1 LATLTHV
8 RRALIGVVAAAL
20 LCAPGAVA
28 GSFTKTDGMFTA
40 DDGVQLAYTFYE
52 PTTGMAP
59 AGFPAIM
66 MFHGLGGKRQDMNQI
81 AEQSF
86 ANEGYAVLTFDARGH
101 GQSGGFFSADGPRE
115 LADLRELFDWL
126 AVKNDVDG
134 KHIGAWGISL
144 GGGAVWASV
153 ASGIP
158 FAAGEVVE
166 TWTDLYSALV
176 PQDLSKSGLLFGFLS
191 SVPADRT
198 SPDVL
203 AVKQP
208 ALSSTNL
215 PVLRAFAAARS
226 SRGRLSSVTTPMFMF
241 QGRRDYAFDIDQAW
255 QAFTRLK
262 GPKRLYIGDFGH
274 PPSTF
279 PGPDVSV
286 VLAEGADWFDHF
298 LKGAQNGIDK
308 RPPLELAAQ
317 PFAEAGAHSYA
328 GLPPTKALQWTLRG
342 SSTLVGNN
350 AVSRPV
356 HLPKSLVE
364 TFGAPAVRVT
374 VSGSFPHLLA
384 TLNARLPDGTQ
395 EVVSEGG
402 IALTP
407 TSKPHTVTIRLLAFA
422 TTLPAGTRLSLTFA
436 PVTTGSNVVYLLSS
450 VVNDA
455 RITIGKAVL
464 TMPVLKTPI
473 SS

>member
-1 LATLTHV
+1 MP
-8 RRALIGVVAAAL
+8 RRAITAAFAAAL
-20 LCAPGAVA
+20 LWAPGALA
-28 GSFTKTDGMFTA
+28 GSFTKTDGTFTA

-52 PTTGMAP
+52 PTTAMA
-59 AGFPAIM
+59 ASGYPAIV

-81 AEQSF
+81 AEGSF

-101 GQSGGFFSADGPRE
+101 AQSGGLFSADGPRE
-115 LADLRELFDWL
+115 VADFRELFDWL
-126 AVKNDVDG
+126 AAKPEIDG

-153 ASGIP
+153 TSGIP
-158 FAAGEVVE
+158 FAAAEVVE

-203 AVKQP
+203 GLKGP
-208 ALSSTNL
+208 ALSSTDL
-215 PVLRAFAAARS
+215 PLLQGFAASRS
-226 SRGRLSSVTTPMFMF
+226 SRPRLSSVTTPMFMF

-255 QAFTRLK
+255 QAFARLK

-286 VLAEGADWFDHF
+286 VLAEGADWFDRF
-298 LKGAQNGIDK
+298 LKGTQNGIDK
-308 RPPLELAAQ
+308 RPPVELAAQ
-317 PFAEAGAHSYA
+317 PFAEAGAHSYSS
-328 GLPPTKALQWTLRG
+328 LPPTTSLSWTLSG
-342 SSTLVGNN
+342 SSALVGNT

-356 HLPKSLVE
+356 RLPRKLVE
-364 TFGAPAVRVT
+364 TFGSPTVSVT
-374 VSGSFPHLLA
+374 VAGSFPHLIA
-384 TLNARLPDGTQ
+384 ALNARLPDGTD

-402 IALTP
+402 TALRP
-407 TSKPHTVTIRLLAFA
+407 SSKSHTVTIHLLDFA
-422 TTLPAGTRLSLTFA
+422 TTLPAGTKLSLTFT

-450 VVNDA
+450 VSDTA
-455 RITIGKAVL
+455 RLSIGKAVL
-464 TMPVLKTPI
+464 TLPVLKKPI
-473 SS
+473 SA

>member
-1 LATLTHV
+1 
-8 RRALIGVVAAAL
+8 
-20 LCAPGAVA
+20 
-28 GSFTKTDGMFTA
+28 
-40 DDGVQLAYTFYE
+40 
-52 PTTGMAP
+52 MARP
-59 AGFPAIM
+59 EI
-66 MFHGLGGKRQDMNQI
+66 
-81 AEQSF
+81 
-86 ANEGYAVLTFDARGH
+86 
-101 GQSGGFFSADGPRE
+101 
-115 LADLRELFDWL
+115 
-126 AVKNDVDG
+126 DG

-153 ASGIP
+153 TNGIP

-176 PQDLSKSGLLFGFLS
+176 PQNLSKSGLLLGFLS
-191 SVPADRT
+191 SVPADRIA
-198 SPDVL
+198 PEL
-203 AVKQP
+203 AAVKGP
-208 ALSSTNL
+208 ALASTDL
-215 PVLRAFAAARS
+215 PALQAFGAARS
-226 SRGRLSSVTTPMFMF
+226 SRARLSSVTTPMFMF

-279 PGPDVSV
+279 PGPDVAV
-286 VLAEGADWFDHF
+286 VLAEGSDWFARF
-298 LKGAQNGIDK
+298 LKGTQNGIDK
-308 RPPLELAAQ
+308 RPPVELAAQ

-328 GLPPTKALQWTLRG
+328 ALPPTKALRWTLGG
-342 SSTLVGNN
+342 SSSLVGNT

-356 HLPKSLVE
+356 RLPKSLVE
-364 TFGAPAVRVT
+364 TFGAPTVKVT
-374 VSGSFPHLLA
+374 VAGSYPHLIA

-402 IALTP
+402 IALKP
-407 TSKPHTVTIRLLAFA
+407 SSKPHAVTIKLLAFA
-422 TTLPAGTRLSLTFA
+422 TTLPAGTKLSLTFS

-450 VVNDA
+450 VANGA

-464 TMPVLKTPI
+464 TLPVLQKPI

>member
-1 LATLTHV
+1 VL
-8 RRALIGVVAAAL
+8 RRALIAACAAAL
-20 LCAPGAVA
+20 LWVPGALG
-28 GSFTKTDGMFTA
+28 GSFTKADGFFTA
-40 DDGVQLAYTFYE
+40 NDGVQLAYTLYE
-52 PTTGMAP
+52 PTSAKP
-59 AGFPAIM
+59 AAGYPGIV

-86 ANEGYAVLTFDARGH
+86 GNEGYAVLTFDARGH
-101 GQSGGFFSADGPRE
+101 AQSGGLFSADGPRE
-115 LADLRELFDWL
+115 LADFRGLFDWL
-126 AVKNDVDG
+126 AAKPEIDG

-153 ASGIP
+153 TNGIP

-176 PQDLSKSGLLFGFLS
+176 PQSLSKSGLLLGFLS

-198 SPDVL
+198 APEL
-203 AVKQP
+203 GAIKGP
-208 ALSSTNL
+208 ALASTDL
-215 PVLRAFAAARS
+215 PALRAFGASRS
-226 SRGRLSSVTTPMFMF
+226 SRARLSSVKTPMFMF

-255 QAFTRLK
+255 QGFTRLK

-279 PGPDVSV
+279 PGPDVGV
-286 VLAEGADWFDHF
+286 VLSEGADWFARF
-298 LKGAQNGIDK
+298 LKGTQNGIDK
-308 RPPLELAAQ
+308 RPPVELAAQ
-317 PFAEAGAHSYA
+317 PFAEAGAHSY
-328 GLPPTKALQWTLRG
+328 GSLPPTKTLRWTLAG
-342 SSTLVGNN
+342 SNALVGNS

-356 HLPKSLVE
+356 RLPKTLVE
-364 TFGAPAVRVT
+364 TFGAPTVKVT
-374 VSGSFPHLLA
+374 VAGSFPHLIA

-402 IALTP
+402 LALKP
-407 TSKPHTVTIRLLAFA
+407 ASKPHTVTIHLLAFA
-422 TTLPAGTRLSLTFA
+422 TTLPAGTKLSLTFS

-450 VVNDA
+450 VANDA
-455 RITIGKAVL
+455 GITIGEATL
-464 TMPVLKTPI
+464 TLRVLKKPV

>member
-1 LATLTHV
+1 V

-20 LCAPGAVA
+20 LLTPAALA
-28 GSFTKTDGMFTA
+28 DSFTKADAVFTA
-40 DDGVQLAYTFYE
+40 SDGVQLATTLYE
-52 PTTGMAP
+52 PTSATP
-59 AGFPAIM
+59 AGGYPAIV

-101 GQSGGFFSADGPRE
+101 AQSGGLFSADGPRE
-115 LADLRELFDWL
+115 ISDFRQLFDWL
-126 AVKNDVDG
+126 AARPEIDR

-153 ASGIP
+153 TNGVP

-176 PQDLSKSGLLFGFLS
+176 PQNLSKSGLLLGFLS
-191 SVPADRT
+191 SVPADRIA
-198 SPDVL
+198 PEL
-203 AVKQP
+203 AAVKGAALASTDLP
-208 ALSSTNL
+208 ALQ
-215 PVLRAFAAARS
+215 AFAAARS
-226 SRGRLSSVTTPMFMF
+226 SRARLSSVTTPMFMF

-279 PGPDVSV
+279 PGPDVAV
-286 VLAEGADWFDHF
+286 VLAEGSDWFARF
-298 LKGAQNGIDK
+298 LKGTQNGIDK
-308 RPPLELAAQ
+308 RPPVELAAQ
-317 PFAEAGAHSYA
+317 PFAEAGAHAYA
-328 GLPPTKALQWTLRG
+328 ALPPTKALRWRLGG
-342 SSTLVGNN
+342 SSSLVGNT

-356 HLPKSLVE
+356 RLPRSLVE
-364 TFGAPAVRVT
+364 TFGAPTVKVT
-374 VSGSFPHLLA
+374 VAGSFPHLIA

-402 IALTP
+402 IALKP
-407 TSKPHTVTIRLLAFA
+407 SSKPHAVTIKLLAFA
-422 TTLPAGTRLSLTFA
+422 TTLPAGTKLSLAFS

-450 VVNDA
+450 VENGA

-464 TMPVLKTPI
+464 TLPVLQKPI